1 MLWPKNWMYISRTA
15 CRSELENTMQSNAP
29 RLTLPTQSLLEGKR
43 YERGADVQAIWR
55 KFGWVPPSEQKGQK

>member
-1 MLWPKNWMYISRTA
+1 
-15 CRSELENTMQSNAP
+15 MQSNAP